1 MPFTEA
7 EQHKLDVITASIEKR
22 ITNRQAALELKL
34 TVRQLQ
40 RLKAAVKAAGTAAV
54 VHKLKGK
61 SSNHRIDQNL
71 KEELLGEIKVNYH
84 DFKPGFATEK
94 LQEKYSTTPT
104 SQTIRIW
111 MAEIGLWRVRKQK
124 ASVYRSWRSRREY
137 FGELI
142 QFDGS
147 YHHWFENRLIDKD
160 GNPVEVCLL
169 AAIDDATGKITKA
182 SFGANEGVVAI
193 FLFWLDYVRNIGK
206 PIAIYL
212 DRYSTYKINHKAAVD
227 NFELVTQFG
236 RAMQSLSIEVI
247 FANSPQAKGRVER
260 LFKTLQDRLVKE
272 MRLKGIKTQKEGTR
286 FFREVYIPMHNAKF
300 AVAPREKAD
309 LHRPV
314 LKSDNLQR
322 ILTIQSKRLV
332 SKDLIAHYKN
342 TRYQLLP
349 KEGYRYTLKKAT
361 VVVEEKQD
369 GKIVFRYKDQVIP
382 SSVAVQKVR
391 RQKAP
396 QVVSSK
402 DFKEDRIRT
411 PAFDHPWRQIGRL
424 AITLAKQRHE
434 AENGVTVL
442 TGNGI
447 QKDNPVISPV

>member
-236 RAMQSLSIEVI
+236 RAMQSLSIELI

-272 MRLKGIKTQKEGTR
+272 LRLADINTVEQGNRFIEEVFLPKFNGRFSVAAAKDGDVHQELTKTDKT
-286 FFREVYIPMHNAKF
+286 N
-300 AVAPREKAD
+300 
-309 LHRPV
+309 
-314 LKSDNLQR
+314 LKSIFSVHSQR
-322 ILTIQSKRLV
+322 HVNGDFTVRF
-332 SKDLIAHYKN
+332 KN
-342 TRYQLLP
+342 NWYQLLEIQP
-349 KEGYRYTLKKAT
+349 TTIRAGSVIR
-361 VVVEEKQD
+361 VEEHLN
-369 GKIVFRYKDQVIP
+369 GKIYLGFGGKYLNYVVLPNRPAKIKIQPLILTGHKLNWKP
-382 SSVAVQKVR
+382 SAN
-391 RQKAP
+391 
-396 QVVSSK
+396 
-402 DFKEDRIRT
+402 
-411 PAFDHPWRQIGRL
+411 HPWRQY
-424 AITLAKQRHE
+424 K
-434 AENGVTVL
+434 NKV
-442 TGNGI
+442 
-447 QKDNPVISPV
+447 